1 MPGKSRLYNLE
12 KLYEIDNT
20 NKEFIREIISVFLN
34 SIPLNARDLV
44 TAANE
49 KKWDKVYF
57 LAHKMKAN
65 IDLLNIKTIKEE
77 IRLVERNAKART
89 HPEQIVDKAKFINI
103 TIQQC
108 AKELQEDFAINLHF
122 DPEHNCY

>member
-65 IDLLNIKTIKEE
+65 IDLLNIKTIRED
-77 IRLVERNAKART
+77 IRIIERNAKAKI
-89 HPEQIVDKAKFINI
+89 HQEQIIDRAKFINI

-108 AKELQEDFAINLHF
+108 AKELQEDFAINFHF
-122 DPEHNCY
+122 DPERNCH